1 MMFLPINNVIIR
13 KMALY
18 GKTKLRT
25 IEAAIATN
33 RKGNKHALPVIRNGD
48 QEGFFVPVFI
58 YPSVSTLNPDFSSI
72 VYRSG
77 QTVIFCTQRLTRTS
91 SNSVRSA
98 GWLRMKS

>member
-33 RKGNKHALPVIRNGD
+33 RKGNKQALPVIRK
-48 QEGFFVPVFI
+48 
-58 YPSVSTLNPDFSSI
+58 
-72 VYRSG
+72 
-77 QTVIFCTQRLTRTS
+77 
-91 SNSVRSA
+91 
-98 GWLRMKS
+98 W